1 MKYLVVTHPSIER
14 GNAFDSQGGPAPF
27 IAHIMERFKPE
38 VFYGTP
44 TRRQLVLIVDLATE
58 ADVAE
63 LMYLF
68 TWANGTEPSF
78 TTLRAHEER
87 TLSPSRCC
95 ARGEHVTQLAQPGRD
110 QHEDILTKAA
120 Q

>member
-1 MKYLVVTHPSIER
+1 MKYLVVAHPSIER
-14 GNAFDSQGGPAPF
+14 GNAFDSQGGPASF

-38 VFYGTP
+38 AFYGTP
-44 TRRQLVLIVDLATE
+44 TRRQVVLIVDLATE

-78 TTLRAHEER
+78 TPLM
-87 TLSPSRCC
+87 SP
-95 ARGEHVTQLAQPGRD
+95 EVYTQGIENAMKAPAIGRPW
-110 QHEDILTKAA
+110 E
-120 Q
+120 